1 MITLLAGEVLS
12 ALGDH
17 QQQIKALRQGEFF
30 AQNKTITVFEEQ
42 RTIPYY
48 AIRNEGSF
56 EALFDPVPYLFGLI
70 DSVFEQCSIDV
81 EQRARCGLFIGS
93 ASNDLSLSV
102 PLGESIKQRQ
112 TLSIENQ
119 RVGNGQYAERL
130 SQHFGLSD
138 LSLTYN
144 TACTSSSNAILDAAT
159 MLESQMVDYALVVGI
174 ETFAEHSIEGFV
186 SMQLLAAESSKPF
199 DASRDGLLLGESLSV
214 VLMSRSDV
222 KPSPWHFLG
231 GDSRCETHSVTGV
244 NPDGSGIAKV
254 IGKALDNALVSAQDI
269 SAIKAHG
276 TASYLSDLAEI
287 NGMKSIF
294 STPPPFFSL
303 KPYIGHT
310 LGSCGTSELVLM
322 MNTID
327 EGFIPQTPNFSSID
341 PQVSWSPTEESIPCD
356 QGVFLIN
363 CFGFGGNNNAFV
375 IEKKAL

>member
-1 MITLLAGEVLS
+1 MITLLAGEVLG
-12 ALGDH
+12 ALGNN
-17 QQQIKALRQGEFF
+17 QQQIEALRKGEFF
-30 AQNKTITVFEEQ
+30 AQNKTIAIFEEQ

-56 EALFDPVPYLFGLI
+56 DALFDPVPHLTGLI

-81 EQRARCGLFIGS
+81 EQRARCGLFVGC

-112 TLSIENQ
+112 TLLIENQ
-119 RVGNGQYAERL
+119 RVGNGRYAARL
-130 SQHFGLSD
+130 SHHFGLSD
-138 LSLTYN
+138 FSLTYN
-144 TACTSSSNAILDAAT
+144 TACTSSSNALLDAAT
-159 MLESQMVDYALVVGI
+159 MLESQVVDYALVVGI

-186 SMQLLAAESSKPF
+186 SMQLLAPESSKPF
-199 DASRDGLLLGESLSV
+199 DANRNGLLLGESLSV

-222 KPSPWHFLG
+222 KSSPWHFLG

-254 IGKALDNALVSAQDI
+254 ISQALDNAKVTCQHI

-294 STPPPFFSL
+294 ETPPPFFSL

-322 MNTID
+322 MNAID
-327 EGFIPQTPNFSSID
+327 HGFIPPTPNFSTLD
-341 PQVSWSPTEESIPCD
+341 PEMIWAPTQVPVPCEH
-356 QGVFLIN
+356 GTFLVN